1 MITNRFAQH
10 SSHTS
15 LEHFHHIKQTTSV
28 SDYIQRFEE
37 LMALMQM
44 EYPNLPEPYYVSSFI
59 AGFREG
65 IKHYLIPH
73 NPQSLCETYWKAKEL
88 EKCILVKKS
97 LLSPNPQFTK
107 PFQPYTSPTTKTQ
120 TPS

>member
-1 MITNRFAQH
+1 
-10 SSHTS
+10 
-15 LEHFHHIKQTTSV
+15 
-28 SDYIQRFEE
+28 
-37 LMALMQM
+37 MALMQM
-44 EYPNLPEPYYVSSFI
+44 EYPNIPDSWLEMEQEMEEPYYVSSFI